1 VSLPETDSSW
11 TQIEQGV
18 IKLTEC
24 CKNGGYEFVEEMVA
38 DIRSLAKPLNRI
50 LNSKRSKLSG
60 SALDLIT
67 SLLSGLGSAF
77 DPLVS
82 LFLPSLLGICAQTNI
97 VLTRRAKACI
107 FAIIRGTHSSSI
119 LPHLEGALQHKS
131 ASVRIVA
138 AEGVLAY
145 LTCSNPIHIENDTR
159 RVHLLENVMKLTSQD
174 VSAVRQVGKKISEA
188 CKTWL
193 PVERFVSNASAYR
206 DMSNT
211 YHSE

>member
-1 VSLPETDSSW
+1 
-11 TQIEQGV
+11 
-18 IKLTEC
+18 
-24 CKNGGYEFVEEMVA
+24 MVA
-38 DIRSLAKPLNRI
+38 GMRSLAKPLNRI

-119 LPHLEGALQHKS
+119 LPYLEKALQHKS

-159 RVHLLENVMKLTSQD
+159 RVHLLENVMKLTSRD

-193 PVERFVSNASAYR
+193 PDRVERFVSNVSAHR

-211 YHSE
+211 YHSD